1 MKKIILLIFIFLYS
15 HCSFDNKTGIWEN
28 SNTVDIKK
36 TNRFKDFETLYTKE
50 KTFNEILL
58 PKNNLNLIL
67 DPIKTNKTWLEEL
80 YQETNNIENF
90 GFKNQNEILFK
101 SKKLSGSRINN
112 KILFDGENVIISN
125 IKGDII
131 VYSITEKKTIFKY
144 NFYKKKFKKIQKN
157 LNTLIEKN
165 ILYVSDNLGYIYAL
179 DYLNSKLLWAQN
191 YKIPFRSNI
200 KIYREKIITANQD
213 NTLYILNKFNGS
225 QSRFI
230 PTEETTVK
238 NDFIN
243 SLALKDDLLIFLNT
257 FGSIYSINSKNLR
270 INWFSNLKQS
280 IDSNPTNLFYANQVV
295 ASKDKIILSTDPY
308 LYILNSINGSVGFK
322 KSITSIVKPIV
333 SGDNLFIITKDNLL
347 VCINLN
353 TKKIIYSIDLKR
365 EIANFLE
372 TKVKSI
378 NILTLSLANNKLLIF
393 LDNSRLITLN
403 KNSKIEKVDKI
414 KDKLNSQPIFIE
426 NSLLFLS
433 KNNRLIILN

>member
-144 NFYKKKFKKIQKN
+144 NFYKKKFKKIQ
-157 LNTLIEKN
+157 
-165 ILYVSDNLGYIYAL
+165 
-179 DYLNSKLLWAQN
+179 
-191 YKIPFRSNI
+191 
-200 KIYREKIITANQD
+200 
-213 NTLYILNKFNGS
+213 
-225 QSRFI
+225 SRF
-230 PTEETTVK
+230 
-238 NDFIN
+238 
-243 SLALKDDLLIFLNT
+243 L
-257 FGSIYSINSKNLR
+257 
-270 INWFSNLKQS
+270 Q
-280 IDSNPTNLFYANQVV
+280 
-295 ASKDKIILSTDPY
+295 
-308 LYILNSINGSVGFK
+308 
-322 KSITSIVKPIV
+322 
-333 SGDNLFIITKDNLL
+333 
-347 VCINLN
+347 
-353 TKKIIYSIDLKR
+353 
-365 EIANFLE
+365 
-372 TKVKSI
+372 
-378 NILTLSLANNKLLIF
+378 
-393 LDNSRLITLN
+393 
-403 KNSKIEKVDKI
+403 
-414 KDKLNSQPIFIE
+414 
-426 NSLLFLS
+426 
-433 KNNRLIILN
+433 

>member
-1 MKKIILLIFIFLYS
+1 MKKIILLIFIFLHS

-28 SNTVDIKK
+28 SNTADIKK

-112 KILFDGENVIISN
+112 KMLYDGENVIISN

-165 ILYVSDNLGYIYAL
+165 ILYVSDNLGYVYAL

-243 SLALKDDLLIFLNT
+243 SLALKDDSLIFLNT
-257 FGSIYSINSKNLR
+257 FGSIYSINSENLR

-295 ASKDKIILSTDPY
+295 AFKDKIILSTDPY
-308 LYILNSINGSVGFK
+308 LYILNSINGSIAFK
-322 KSITSIVKPIV
+322 KSITSIVKPLV

-414 KDKLNSQPIFIE
+414 KDKFNSQPIFIE

-433 KNNRLIILN
+433 KNNKLIILN

>member
-1 MKKIILLIFIFLYS
+1 MKKIILFTIILLYS

-28 SNTVDIKK
+28 SNSVDKK
-36 TNRFKDFETLYTKE
+36 KINRFKDFDTLYTKE
-50 KTFNEILL
+50 KTFNEVLKPKDNLTLL
-58 PKNNLNLIL
+58 L
-67 DPIKTNKTWLEEL
+67 DPIKISKTWQDKF

-101 SKKLSGSRINN
+101 SKRLSSSLINN
-112 KILFDGENVIISN
+112 NILFDGENLIISN
-125 IKGDII
+125 VKGDII
-131 VYSITEKKTIFKY
+131 VYSITEKNIIFKY
-144 NFYKKKFKKIQKN
+144 NFYKKKFKKIKKN
-157 LNTLIEKN
+157 LNTIIEKN
-165 ILYVSDNLGYIYAL
+165 ILYVSDNLGYVYAL
-179 DYLNSKLLWAQN
+179 DYLNTNLLWAKN

-200 KIYREKIITANQD
+200 KIYGEKIITANQD
-213 NTLYILNKFNGS
+213 NTLYILNKFNGI
-225 QSRFI
+225 QSKFI

-243 SLALKDDLLIFLNT
+243 SLAIKGNSLIFLNT
-257 FGSIYSINSKNLR
+257 FGSIYSINNENLR

-280 IDSNPTNLFYANQVV
+280 FDLNPTNLFYANPVI

-308 LYILNSINGSVGFK
+308 LYVLNSTNGAISFK
-322 KSITSIVKPIV
+322 KSITSIVKPII

-347 VCINLN
+347 VCIDLN
-353 TKKIIYSIDLKR
+353 TKKMIYSIDIKR
-365 EIANFLE
+365 EIASFLE

-403 KNSKIEKVDKI
+403 KNSKIEKIDKLKDKI
-414 KDKLNSQPIFIE
+414 NSQPIFVE

-433 KNNRLIILN
+433 KNNKLIIIN